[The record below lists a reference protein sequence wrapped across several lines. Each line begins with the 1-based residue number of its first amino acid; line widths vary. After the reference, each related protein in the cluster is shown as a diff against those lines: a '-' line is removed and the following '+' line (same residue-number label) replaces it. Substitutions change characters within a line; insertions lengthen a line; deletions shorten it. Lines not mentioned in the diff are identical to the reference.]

1 MKPRDYR
8 YDTAYE
14 SSPLQK
20 KRRAER
26 NAARA
31 KMLAAGK
38 VHKGQD
44 VDHINGNRTGH
55 LSNSAGNLRALSVH
69 ANRSKH

>member
-1 MKPRDYR
+1 MTQRNYEYDLR
-8 YDTAYE
+8 YEA
-14 SSPLQK
+14 SPLQK

-44 VDHINGNRTGH
+44 VDHISGNRHG
-55 LSNSAGNLRALSVH
+55 LLNNSASNLRALSVH